1 MALSFL
7 LVTLKHKIYI
17 IIILMQLKKLNNFL
31 AMAAVILDL

>member
-17 IIILMQLKKLNNFL
+17 IIILMQFKKLNNFL